1 MLWGFMQ
8 VIDILQTMALM
19 SVGGDNLTPKTK
31 AIFLRYL
38 NLANGDIYN
47 KTANINPD
55 LLVNEQLQT
64 NQDSED
70 VQLNQ
75 NPFLV
80 SALYVENQYPGLLLK
95 TFLDFIDFKK
105 NYNGNG
111 DPQVFTFRKDTVS
124 ISPIRANTQYNLDIW
139 YTPQPIILDE
149 NTAENDIPY
158 PLSFHDVLVNKAL
171 YYLFLDEDGFKD
183 SRKSMEAKE
192 RSKDQ
197 EKDLISY
204 LYANS
209 NQTLGTFS
217 NV

>member
-19 SVGGDNLTPKTK
+19 SVGGDNLTPKTQ

-38 NLANGDIYN
+38 NLANRNIYN
-47 KTANINPD
+47 KIASINPD
-55 LLVNEQLQT
+55 LFINEQIQSIQ
-64 NQDSED
+64 NSED
-70 VQLNQ
+70 IQLNQ

-80 SALYVENQYPGLLLK
+80 SALYVENQYPGLRLK

-105 NYNGNG
+105 DFNGNG

-124 ISPIRANTQYNLDIW
+124 IYPIRDNTQYNLDIW
-139 YTPQPIILDE
+139 YTPQPLILDL
-149 NTAENDIPY
+149 TVDENDIPY
-158 PLSFHDVLVNKAL
+158 PVSFHNILVDEAL

-192 RSKDQ
+192 RAKDQ
-197 EKDLISY
+197 KKDLISY
-204 LYANS
+204 FYANS